1 MKYTEDEA
9 FEEVLKRGRVLKRKH
24 AKKTAALLSASA
36 SLVMV
41 TLVLMIGSLGGAGAG
56 IKGKSAYGSFLLPT
70 EAGGYILVAFV
81 AFVIGIGVTL
91 GIQKYRK
98 DHGN

>member
-9 FEEVLKRGRVLKRKH
+9 FEEVMKRGRVLKRKH
-24 AKKTAALLSASA
+24 AKKTAAMLSASA

-41 TLVLMIGSLGGAGAG
+41 TLVLMIGSLGGAGTG
-56 IKGKSAYGSFLLPT
+56 VRGQSAYGSFLLSS
-70 EAGGYILVAFV
+70 EEGGYVLAAVV
-81 AFVIGIGVTL
+81 AFVIGVGVTL

-98 DHGN
+98 NHEK